1 MVVEIKGYRG
11 QLSLV
16 IDEATPFPVIQSEVK
31 ELLQK
36 DTTKSFFQGSTI
48 YLQPGANLQENEVLQ
63 LKSLFQSEGDMFL
76 ETHFEKK
83 QSKQSSFLEADESTK
98 PIEESLIDTPSLFH
112 SFNDSSQQ
120 MSVQEKNQSVQPST
134 FSLPEETETTLME
147 NSQNESESTFVDIF
161 PERLFV
167 SPGVRTE
174 SNVFL
179 SQTLR
184 SGQKVIS
191 SKTVILLG
199 DLNAGAE
206 IISEKDI
213 LVFGTIR
220 GMVHAGAAGDKNA
233 VVIAMKIQPTQ
244 IRISELIVR
253 PSLEDQKSNMS
264 SPEIA
269 RIEDN
274 QIIVDYYQKRNRS

>member
-16 IDEATPFPVIQSEVK
+16 IEEATPFPVIQSQVK

-36 DTTKSFFQGSTI
+36 DTTRSFFQGSTI
-48 YLQPGANLQENEVLQ
+48 YLQSGTHLQDNEVLQ

-83 QSKQSSFLEADESTK
+83 QSKQSSFLEADEPK

-112 SFNDSSQQ
+112 SFNDSSPH
-120 MSVQEKNQSVQPST
+120 MSAQEKNQSAQSST
-134 FSLPEETETTLME
+134 FSLSEETETTLMT
-147 NSQNESESTFVDIF
+147 NSQKESESTVVDMF

-167 SPGVRTE
+167 SPGVKTE